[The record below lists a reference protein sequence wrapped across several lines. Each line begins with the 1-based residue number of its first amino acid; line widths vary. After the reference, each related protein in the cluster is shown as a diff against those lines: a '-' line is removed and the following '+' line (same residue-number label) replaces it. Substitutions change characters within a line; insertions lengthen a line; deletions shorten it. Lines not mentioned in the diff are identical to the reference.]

1 MIISSLL
8 SKYIA
13 GSNKSKNLQDNEQ
26 FNSNSDCRIKKKR
39 SSKGLEGI
47 IGNGWVL
54 YCLSKHKEFLPFLQD
69 LQTKF
74 FEEAEE
80 WGDLTKILFVMT

>member
-39 SSKGLEGI
+39 SIKGLEYRGLEGI
-47 IGNGWVL
+47 IGSG
-54 YCLSKHKEFLPFLQD
+54 
-69 LQTKF
+69 
-74 FEEAEE
+74 
-80 WGDLTKILFVMT
+80 